1 MKSIYLLRHTEA
13 EKRSDIKDFER
24 SLTKNGELE
33 VLDLSKKLLS
43 TDFSFD
49 KILCSSSERTV
60 QTCSIL
66 LETIGSDLPI
76 TKIDSLYNPFM
87 ANLLDVIIALDNT
100 HKNILIV
107 SHNPTITEF
116 ANYLLGYK
124 KQQLSFETAN
134 MAKLNLS
141 INSWEEIH
149 EECADTSFFL

>member
-1 MKSIYLLRHTEA
+1 MKSIYLLRHAEA
-13 EKRSDIKDFER
+13 EKRSDIKDFQR

-33 VLDLSKKLLS
+33 VAHLSKRLLDKGF
-43 TDFSFD
+43 TFD

-60 QTCSIL
+60 QTCSLL
-66 LETIGSDLPI
+66 LENISSDLPI
-76 TKIDSLYNPFM
+76 TKIDSLYNAFL
-87 ANLLDVIIALDNT
+87 ANLLDVITQIDNT

-124 KQQLSFETAN
+124 KQQLVFDTAN

-141 INSWEEIH
+141 IDSWEDIH
-149 EECADTSFFL
+149 EGCGDTSFFL